1 MEASE
6 IPSSDE
12 NALNAVTDSS
22 QIVQHAGQE
31 TSGIENNKVI
41 VFKLLLVY

>member
-12 NALNAVTDSS
+12 VTDTVTDSS